1 MQFVKM
7 IRFHQ
12 NGFTCE
18 SPARHKEKDP
28 GFINRVVHNLFH
40 TGQTIFTTEIIFPK
54 EADRDWDG
62 CFCYLEENTMQTSG
76 TRTIGFLPRESTIWV
91 RNISHFGDGI
101 PYYNRSLHP
110 LVEDESGDGENMI
123 TDTWVQM
130 SVEDALERTRLWKEK
145 SVHLPDWVTECYL
158 TELQVER
165 LIYPSTNEKVMEFWL
180 SKN

>member
-12 NGFTCE
+12 NGFICG
-18 SPARHKEKDP
+18 SPARHKENNP
-28 GFINRVVHNLFH
+28 VFINRVVHNLFL
-40 TGQTIFTTEIIFPK
+40 TSQTIYTTEIIFPN
-54 EADRDWDG
+54 EEDRDWDG

-91 RNISHFGDGI
+91 RNISHVGDGI

-145 SVHLPDWVTECYL
+145 SVDLPGWVTECYL
-158 TELQVER
+158 TELQVKR
-165 LIYPSTNEKVMEFWL
+165 LIYPSSNEKVMEFWL